1 MAKDNGGKSAI
12 KTKQRSAADATAPE
26 RVAVR
31 QGASRHPPAGSE
43 GRDWSETL
51 FLPKT
56 DFPMRAGLPELEPR
70 LLQRWSEIGLYE
82 CLRAAARGRPKFLL
96 HDGPPYANGNIHI
109 GHALNKILKDLV
121 VKSQTML
128 GYDSNYVP
136 GWDCHGLPIEWKIE
150 ENYRAKGRNKDAV
163 PINEF
168 RAECR
173 EFAAHWIDVQREEFK
188 RLGVVGD
195 WAHPYLTM
203 SHAAEATIADEL
215 MKFAMNGP
223 LYRGSK
229 PVMWS
234 VVEKTALAEAE
245 VEYQDYHERHDL
257 GEVPSGIRV
266 AKRPDSYGG
275 RDQNRLASEGAS
287 VVIWT
292 TTPWTIPGNRAIS
305 FSSKI
310 AYGLYEVNG
319 GAGRQLGQGRR

>member
-1 MAKDNGGKSAI
+1 MTKDNGAKDGAGKST
-12 KTKQRSAADATAPE
+12 TKAKPKGAAPAAAGAAKAQAAKPAAAQGDATPKSAPK
-26 RVAVR
+26 VAAKP
-31 QGASRHPPAGSE
+31 ASDPKAGQAE
-43 GRDWSETL
+43 GGRDWGATL
-51 FLPKT
+51 FLPET

-70 LLQRWSEIGLYE
+70 LLQRWSEINLYAL
-82 CLRAAARGRPKFLL
+82 LRAASRGRAKFLL
-96 HDGPPYANGNIHI
+96 HDGPPYANGQIHI

-173 EFAAHWIDVQREEFK
+173 DFARHWVEVQREEFK

-203 SHAAEATIADEL
+203 SHAAEAAIANEI
-215 MKFAMNGP
+215 MKFAMNGA

-245 VEYQDYHERHDL
+245 VEYQDYTSGPDL

-266 AKRPDSYGG
+266 AKRPDSYG
-275 RDQNRLASEGAS
+275 
-287 VVIWT
+287 
-292 TTPWTIPGNRAIS
+292 RAR
-305 FSSKI
+305 SKSPC
-310 AYGLYEVNG
+310 
-319 GAGRQLGQGRR
+319 